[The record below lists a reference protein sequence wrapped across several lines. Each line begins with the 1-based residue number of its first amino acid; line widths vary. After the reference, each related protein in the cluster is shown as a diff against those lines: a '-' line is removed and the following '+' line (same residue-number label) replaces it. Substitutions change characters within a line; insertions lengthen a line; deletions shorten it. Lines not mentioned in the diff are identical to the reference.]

1 MRAIRVREHG
11 GPEALE
17 LTDVAPSEP
26 GPRELLVEVS
36 FAGVNFIDTYQR
48 SGLYP
53 MTLPFTPGV
62 EGAGRVVQVGAEV
75 TGFAP
80 GDSVAWAMT
89 PGAYAERT
97 AVPVDKAVRLPA
109 GVDERTAA
117 ASLLQGMTAHFLVT
131 STYPVSTGETALV
144 HAAAGGMGLLLTQ
157 LVKAAGGNVIGTVS
171 TEEKERTAR
180 ENGADEVIRYTE
192 EDVAAEVSSLTD
204 GRGVDVVYDGVG
216 KDTFDASL
224 ASLRPRGVLA
234 LFGAASGPVPPVDP
248 QRLNSGGSLFLT
260 RPSLAHHIL
269 TRAELDW
276 RAGDLW
282 SWLEEGRVRPRI
294 GHGYPLAEAAQ
305 AHRDLEGR
313 RTSGQLLIRPNE

>member
-1 MRAIRVREHG
+1 MRAIQVREHG
-11 GPEALE
+11 GPEVLE
-17 LTDVAPSEP
+17 TAEVTPSEP
-26 GPRELLVEVS
+26 GPRELLVEVT

-62 EGAGRVVQVGAEV
+62 EGAGHVVQAGADV
-75 TGFAP
+75 TEFAA
-80 GDSVAWAMT
+80 GDRVAWAMT
-89 PGAYAERT
+89 PGAYAER
-97 AVPVDKAVRLPA
+97 AVIPADKAVRVPA
-109 GVDERTAA
+109 GVDDRTAA

-171 TEEKERTAR
+171 TDEKERIAR
-180 ENGADEVIRYTE
+180 DNGADEIIRYTE
-192 EDVAAEVSSLTD
+192 EDVAAEISSLTD

-216 KDTFDASL
+216 KDTFEASL
-224 ASLRPRGVLA
+224 SSLRPRGVLA
-234 LFGAASGPVPPVDP
+234 LFGAASGPVPPIDP

-269 TRAELDW
+269 TRTELQW

-282 SWLEEGRVRPRI
+282 NRIEEGRLRPQI
-294 GHGYPLAEAAQ
+294 GPSYPLADSAR

-313 RTSGQLLIRPNE
+313 RTSGQLLIQPGE